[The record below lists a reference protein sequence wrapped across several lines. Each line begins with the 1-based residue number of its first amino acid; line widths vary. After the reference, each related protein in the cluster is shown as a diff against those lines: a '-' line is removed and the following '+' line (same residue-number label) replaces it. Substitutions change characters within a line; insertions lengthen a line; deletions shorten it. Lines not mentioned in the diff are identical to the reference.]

1 MPEDW
6 SCIADLDFLVD
17 FHMLP
22 TERSVAERT
31 NSLMRTAEMALKRAR
46 DQVQSDSRAAEV
58 YRAAAQII
66 LQKGYD
72 ATSVSDI
79 AQALGITKAGLYHY
93 IHGKTQLLFDIMQYG
108 LDELDREVGQPA
120 QKIADAESRL
130 RFMIGMH
137 ARIVTR
143 GEGAVT
149 ILVDEARAL
158 TPAQNRKITRRKR
171 EYFDFLRATL
181 QEMKSQRKLRDVNV
195 TVAAFSLLGMINW
208 LSRWYHAEG
217 ALKEQQIAG
226 EIVDIA
232 LHGLTRPPV
241 RGRTGLRVI

>member
-1 MPEDW
+1 M
-6 SCIADLDFLVD
+6 
-17 FHMLP
+17 
-22 TERSVAERT
+22 T
-31 NSLMRTAEMALKRAR
+31 LKRER
-46 DQVQSDSRAAEV
+46 DQVPSDGRAAEV
-58 YRAAAQII
+58 YRTAAQII
-66 LQKGYD
+66 LEKGYD

-108 LDELDREVGQPA
+108 LDELDREVAQPA
-120 QKIADAESRL
+120 KKIADAETRL

-158 TPAQNRKITRRKR
+158 TPAQGRKITQRKR
-171 EYFDFLRATL
+171 AYLDFLRATL
-181 QEMKSQRKLRDVNV
+181 KEMKGQRKLRGVDL

-208 LSRWYHAEG
+208 LSRCYQPDG
-217 ALKEQQIAG
+217 ALGEEQIA
-226 EIVDIA
+226 EQIVDLA
-232 LHGLTRPPV
+232 LNGLIRPAA
-241 RGRTGLRVI
+241 RGRRVLRAV

>member
-1 MPEDW
+1 
-6 SCIADLDFLVD
+6 
-17 FHMLP
+17 
-22 TERSVAERT
+22 
-31 NSLMRTAEMALKRAR
+31 MALNERNA
-46 DQVQSDSRAAEV
+46 VQSEGRTAEV
-58 YRAAAQII
+58 YRTAAQII

-79 AQALGITKAGLYHY
+79 AEALGITKAGLYHY

-108 LDELDREVGQPA
+108 LNELDREVAAPA
-120 QKIADAESRL
+120 KKIADAEIRL
-130 RFMIGMH
+130 RFMISMH

-143 GEGAVT
+143 GHGAVT

-171 EYFDFLRATL
+171 EYLDFLKATL
-181 QEMKSQRKLRDVNV
+181 QEMKDARKLREVNV

-217 ALKEQQIAG
+217 ALNEQQIA
-226 EIVDIA
+226 EAIVDIA
-232 LHGLTRPPV
+232 LNGLTRPAA
-241 RGRTGLRVI
+241 RGSRSLRAI

>member
-1 MPEDW
+1 
-6 SCIADLDFLVD
+6 
-17 FHMLP
+17 MLA
-22 TERSVAERT
+22 TYRSVGRPIRPAMT
-31 NSLMRTAEMALKRAR
+31 MH
-46 DQVQSDSRAAEV
+46 DQDAVQSEGRAAEV
-58 YRAAAQII
+58 YRTAAEII

-108 LDELDREVGQPA
+108 LNQLEREVALPA
-120 QKIADAESRL
+120 AKIADAETRL

-143 GEGAVT
+143 GHGAVT

-158 TPAQNRKITRRKR
+158 TPAQNRKIVRRKR

-181 QEMKSQRKLRDVNV
+181 REMKSQRKLRDINV

-208 LSRWYHAEG
+208 LSRWYQADGSLNEQEIAE
-217 ALKEQQIAG
+217 

-232 LHGLTRPPV
+232 VNGLIRPAA
-241 RGRTGLRVI
+241 RERRRLRAI

>member
-1 MPEDW
+1 M
-6 SCIADLDFLVD
+6 S
-17 FHMLP
+17 
-22 TERSVAERT
+22 
-31 NSLMRTAEMALKRAR
+31 LKRER
-46 DQVQSDSRAAEV
+46 DQVPSDGRAAEI

-66 LQKGYD
+66 LEKGYD

-79 AQALGITKAGLYHY
+79 AEALGITKAGLYHY

-108 LDELDREVGQPA
+108 LDELVREVSEPA
-120 QKIADAESRL
+120 KKIEDAESRL

-158 TPAQNRKITRRKR
+158 TPAQNRKIIRRKR
-171 EYFDFLRATL
+171 AYLDFLRATL
-181 QEMKSQRKLRDVNV
+181 EQMMAEGKLRDVDL

-208 LSRWYHAEG
+208 LSRWYQADGPLDER
-217 ALKEQQIAG
+217 QIA
-226 EIVDIA
+226 EAVVDIA
-232 LHGLTRPPV
+232 MNGLIRPAA
-241 RGRTGLRVI
+241 RGRRGLQAI

>member
-1 MPEDW
+1 
-6 SCIADLDFLVD
+6 L
-17 FHMLP
+17 
-22 TERSVAERT
+22 R
-31 NSLMRTAEMALKRAR
+31 RTAGTALKRER
-46 DQVQSDSRAAEV
+46 DHVPSDGRAAEV
-58 YRAAAQII
+58 YRTAAQII

-79 AQALGITKAGLYHY
+79 AQAMGITKAGLYHY

-108 LDELDREVGQPA
+108 LDELIREVAEPA
-120 QKIADAESRL
+120 RVIADAETRL

-143 GEGAVT
+143 GDGAVT

-158 TPAQNRKITRRKR
+158 TPAQNRKVTQKKR
-171 EYFDFLRATL
+171 AYFDFLRATL
-181 QEMKSQRKLRDVNV
+181 KEMKRDGKLRDVDL

-208 LSRWYHAEG
+208 LSRWYQADG
-217 ALKEQQIAG
+217 PLNEQQIAE

-232 LHGLTRPPV
+232 LQGLTRPPV
-241 RGRTGLRVI
+241 RGRSSLRAI